1 MNYRH
6 AFHAGNFADV
16 FKHVLLT
23 RLLDYLMR
31 KDAAFRYIDT
41 HGGTGLYDLA
51 ADAAQRTGEWRDGIG
66 RVDAAAITGPV
77 RALLDPWL
85 ESTGVVHGKPVL
97 YPGSPL
103 IAQKLLRRQDRIIAC
118 ELHPRDVDA
127 LRENVGRD
135 KRVKVIE
142 LDGYVGLKA
151 FIPPTEKRG
160 LVLIDPPFESPD
172 EFDVLTQALVQAQAK
187 WPGGIYAAWYPIKD
201 DSAREFGA
209 HLVDAGLERVL
220 RIELTVAPVDPDGP
234 LTSTGL
240 IIANPPFVLEDE
252 AKLLLPWMV
261 RVLGRGTG
269 AGFTVSKLTD
279 F

>member
-187 WPGGIYAAWYPIKD
+187 RPGGIYAAWYPIKD